1 MIKKETIKNKFELD
15 DLRKLITDSFF
26 SALGK
31 DVISDDI
38 NREFIVLDLAT
49 EQLYLV
55 GKNAI
60 ISQTMIII
68 KSLRPGVVYS
78 EEFAIEEAKSSI
90 IEFSELFPLSL
101 RRCANNTLRT
111 FSIYSDLMSLFL
123 ALSVSPDSYR
133 FDIAKMVLDGRLNEF
148 FPSGRFKEYFDD
160 FAKTLSIYL
169 IISNNIL
176 PTYSISPKNLIENL
190 KPILN
195 NDEFERLSS
204 LFLEKKIKTTDEEL
218 LRFNFKQ
225 WQKFLFMI

>member
-169 IISNNIL
+169 IISNNVL

-225 WQKFLFMI
+225 

>member
-1 MIKKETIKNKFELD
+1 MIKKEIIKNRFELN

-60 ISQTMIII
+60 ISKTMIII

-78 EEFAIEEAKSSI
+78 EDFAIEEAKSSI

-101 RRCANNTLRT
+101 RRCANNTLKT

-169 IISNNIL
+169 IISNNVL

-225 WQKFLFMI
+225 

>member
-1 MIKKETIKNKFELD
+1 MIKKEILENKFELD

-26 SALGK
+26 ASLGK

-60 ISQTMIII
+60 ISQTMVII

-78 EEFAIEEAKSSI
+78 EKFAIEEAKSSI

-101 RRCANNTLRT
+101 RRCANNTLKT

-133 FDIAKMVLDGRLNEF
+133 SDIAKMILDGRLIEF
-148 FPSGRFKEYFDD
+148 FPSGRFKEYFED
-160 FAKTLSIYL
+160 FSKTLSIYL
-169 IISNNIL
+169 IISNNL
-176 PTYSISPKNLIENL
+176 PTYTISPKNLIENL
-190 KPILN
+190 KPILSES
-195 NDEFERLSS
+195 EFERLID
-204 LFLEKKIKTTDEEL
+204 LFLKNKIKTKKDEL
-218 LRFNFKQ
+218 KKFN
-225 WQKFLFMI
+225 LN

>member
-1 MIKKETIKNKFELD
+1 MEFNLKMIKKETIKNKFELD

-169 IISNNIL
+169 IISNNVL

-218 LRFNFKQ
+218 LRFNFTQ
-225 WQKFLFMI
+225 

>member
-1 MIKKETIKNKFELD
+1 MIKKEILENKFELD

-26 SALGK
+26 ASLGK

-60 ISQTMIII
+60 ISQTMVII

-78 EEFAIEEAKSSI
+78 EKFAIEEAKSSI

-101 RRCANNTLRT
+101 RRCANNTLKT

-133 FDIAKMVLDGRLNEF
+133 SDIAKMILDGRLIEF
-148 FPSGRFKEYFDD
+148 FPSGRFKGYFED
-160 FAKTLSIYL
+160 FSKTLSIYL
-169 IISNNIL
+169 IISNNL
-176 PTYSISPKNLIENL
+176 PTYTISPKNLIENL
-190 KPILN
+190 KPILSES
-195 NDEFERLSS
+195 EFERLID
-204 LFLEKKIKTTDEEL
+204 LFLKNKIKTKKDEL
-218 LRFNFKQ
+218 KKFN
-225 WQKFLFMI
+225 LN

>member
-169 IISNNIL
+169 IISNNVL

-218 LRFNFKQ
+218 LRFNFTQ
-225 WQKFLFMI
+225 

>member
-1 MIKKETIKNKFELD
+1 MEFNLKMIKKETIKNRFELD

-26 SALGK
+26 TALGK
-31 DVISDDI
+31 DIISDDI

-68 KSLRPGVVYS
+68 KSLKPGVVYS

-101 RRCANNTLRT
+101 RRCANNTLKT

-218 LRFNFKQ
+218 LRFNLKQ
-225 WQKFLFMI
+225 

>member
-1 MIKKETIKNKFELD
+1 MIKKETIKNRFELD

-26 SALGK
+26 TALGK
-31 DVISDDI
+31 DIISDDI

-68 KSLRPGVVYS
+68 KSLKPGVVYS

-101 RRCANNTLRT
+101 RRCANNTLKT

-169 IISNNIL
+169 IISNNVL

-218 LRFNFKQ
+218 LRFNLKQ
-225 WQKFLFMI
+225 

>member
-26 SALGK
+26 TSLGK
-31 DVISDDI
+31 DIISDDI

-101 RRCANNTLRT
+101 RRCANNTLKT

-169 IISNNIL
+169 IISNNVL

-218 LRFNFKQ
+218 LRFNLKQ
-225 WQKFLFMI
+225 

>member
-218 LRFNFKQ
+218 LRFNLKQ
-225 WQKFLFMI
+225 

>member
-1 MIKKETIKNKFELD
+1 MIKKETLENKFELD

-26 SALGK
+26 TALGK

-55 GKNAI
+55 GTNAI

-68 KSLRPGVVYS
+68 KTLRPGVVYS

-101 RRCANNTLRT
+101 RRCANNTLKT

-133 FDIAKMVLDGRLNEF
+133 SDIAKMILDGRLIEL
-148 FPSGRFKEYFDD
+148 FPSGRFKEYFED
-160 FAKTLSIYL
+160 FTKTLSIYL
-169 IISNNIL
+169 IISNNL
-176 PTYSISPKNLIENL
+176 PTYTISPKNLIENL
-190 KPILN
+190 KPILSES
-195 NDEFERLSS
+195 EFERLID
-204 LFLEKKIKTTDEEL
+204 LFLKNKIKTKKDEL
-218 LRFNFKQ
+218 TKFN
-225 WQKFLFMI
+225 LN

>member
-169 IISNNIL
+169 IISNNVL

>member
-1 MIKKETIKNKFELD
+1 
-15 DLRKLITDSFF
+15 
-26 SALGK
+26 
-31 DVISDDI
+31 
-38 NREFIVLDLAT
+38 
-49 EQLYLV
+49 
-55 GKNAI
+55 
-60 ISQTMIII
+60 MIII

-169 IISNNIL
+169 IISNNVL

-225 WQKFLFMI
+225 

>member
-1 MIKKETIKNKFELD
+1 MIKKETIKNRFELD

-26 SALGK
+26 TALGK
-31 DVISDDI
+31 DIISDDI

-68 KSLRPGVVYS
+68 KSLKPGVVYS

-101 RRCANNTLRT
+101 RRCANNTLKT

-218 LRFNFKQ
+218 LRFNLKQ
-225 WQKFLFMI
+225 

>member
-1 MIKKETIKNKFELD
+1 MIKKEILENKFELD

-26 SALGK
+26 AALGK
-31 DVISDDI
+31 DVIADDI

-60 ISQTMIII
+60 ISQTMVII

-78 EEFAIEEAKSSI
+78 EKFAIEEAKSSI

-101 RRCANNTLRT
+101 RRCANNTLKT

-133 FDIAKMVLDGRLNEF
+133 SDIAKMILDGRLIEF
-148 FPSGRFKEYFDD
+148 FPSGRFKEYFED
-160 FAKTLSIYL
+160 FSKTLSIYL
-169 IISNNIL
+169 IISNNL
-176 PTYSISPKNLIENL
+176 PTYTISPKNLIENL
-190 KPILN
+190 KPILSES
-195 NDEFERLSS
+195 EFERLID
-204 LFLEKKIKTTDEEL
+204 LFLKNKIKTKKDEL
-218 LRFNFKQ
+218 KKFN
-225 WQKFLFMI
+225 LN

>member
-225 WQKFLFMI
+225 

>member
-1 MIKKETIKNKFELD
+1 MEFNLKMIKKEIIKNRFELN

-60 ISQTMIII
+60 ISKTMIII

-78 EEFAIEEAKSSI
+78 EDFAIEEAKSSI

-101 RRCANNTLRT
+101 RRCANNTLKT

-169 IISNNIL
+169 IISNNVL

-195 NDEFERLSS
+195 NDEFGRLSS

-218 LRFNFKQ
+218 LRFNLKQ
-225 WQKFLFMI
+225 

>member
-26 SALGK
+26 TSLGK
-31 DVISDDI
+31 DIISDDI

-101 RRCANNTLRT
+101 RRCANNTLKT

-169 IISNNIL
+169 IISNNVL

-218 LRFNFKQ
+218 LRFNFTQ
-225 WQKFLFMI
+225 

>member
-1 MIKKETIKNKFELD
+1 MEFNLKMIKKETIKNKFELD

-169 IISNNIL
+169 IISNNVL

-225 WQKFLFMI
+225 

>member
-1 MIKKETIKNKFELD
+1 MIKKEIIKNRFELD

-60 ISQTMIII
+60 ISKTMIII
-68 KSLRPGVVYS
+68 KSLRPGVIYS

-101 RRCANNTLRT
+101 RRCANNTLKT

-169 IISNNIL
+169 IISNNVL

-218 LRFNFKQ
+218 LRFNLKQ

>member
-169 IISNNIL
+169 IISNNVL

-218 LRFNFKQ
+218 LRFNFTQ

>member
-1 MIKKETIKNKFELD
+1 MIKKEIIKNRFELN

-60 ISQTMIII
+60 ISKTMIII

-78 EEFAIEEAKSSI
+78 EDFAIEEAKSSI

-101 RRCANNTLRT
+101 RRCANNTLKT

-169 IISNNIL
+169 IISNNVL

-195 NDEFERLSS
+195 NDEFGRLSS

-218 LRFNFKQ
+218 LRFNLKQ
-225 WQKFLFMI
+225 

>member
-1 MIKKETIKNKFELD
+1 MIKKEILENKFELD

-26 SALGK
+26 ASLGK

-60 ISQTMIII
+60 ISQTMVII

-78 EEFAIEEAKSSI
+78 EKFAIEEAKSSI

-101 RRCANNTLRT
+101 RRCANNTLKT

-133 FDIAKMVLDGRLNEF
+133 SDIAKMILDGRLIEF
-148 FPSGRFKEYFDD
+148 FPSGRFKEYFED
-160 FAKTLSIYL
+160 FTKTLSIYL
-169 IISNNIL
+169 IISNNL
-176 PTYSISPKNLIENL
+176 PTYTISPKNLIENL
-190 KPILN
+190 KPILSES
-195 NDEFERLSS
+195 EFERLID
-204 LFLEKKIKTTDEEL
+204 LFLKNKIKTKKDEL
-218 LRFNFKQ
+218 KKFN
-225 WQKFLFMI
+225 LN

>member
-1 MIKKETIKNKFELD
+1 MIKKEIIKNRFELD

-60 ISQTMIII
+60 ISKTMIII
-68 KSLRPGVVYS
+68 KSLRPGVIYS

-101 RRCANNTLRT
+101 RRCANNTLKT

-169 IISNNIL
+169 IISNNVL

-218 LRFNFKQ
+218 LRFNLKQ
-225 WQKFLFMI
+225 

>member
-1 MIKKETIKNKFELD
+1 MIKKEILENKFELD

-26 SALGK
+26 ASLGK

-60 ISQTMIII
+60 ISQTMVII

-78 EEFAIEEAKSSI
+78 EKFAIEEAKSSI

-101 RRCANNTLRT
+101 RRCANNTLKT

-133 FDIAKMVLDGRLNEF
+133 SDIAKMILDGRLIEF
-148 FPSGRFKEYFDD
+148 FPSGRFKEYFED
-160 FAKTLSIYL
+160 FSKTLSIYL
-169 IISNNIL
+169 IISNNL
-176 PTYSISPKNLIENL
+176 PTYTISPKNLIENL
-190 KPILN
+190 KPILSES
-195 NDEFERLSS
+195 EFKRLID
-204 LFLEKKIKTTDEEL
+204 LFLKNKIKTKKDEL
-218 LRFNFKQ
+218 KKFN
-225 WQKFLFMI
+225 LN

>member
-1 MIKKETIKNKFELD
+1 MIKKEILENKFELD

-26 SALGK
+26 ASLGK

-60 ISQTMIII
+60 ISQTMVII

-78 EEFAIEEAKSSI
+78 EKFAIEEAKSSI

-101 RRCANNTLRT
+101 RRCANNTLKT

-133 FDIAKMVLDGRLNEF
+133 SDIAKMILDGRLIEL
-148 FPSGRFKEYFDD
+148 FPSGRFKEYFED
-160 FAKTLSIYL
+160 FTKTLSIYL
-169 IISNNIL
+169 IISNNL
-176 PTYSISPKNLIENL
+176 PTYTISPKNLIENL
-190 KPILN
+190 KPILSES
-195 NDEFERLSS
+195 EFERLID
-204 LFLEKKIKTTDEEL
+204 LFLKNKIKTKKDEL
-218 LRFNFKQ
+218 TKFN
-225 WQKFLFMI
+225 LN

>member
-1 MIKKETIKNKFELD
+1 MEFNLKMIKKETIKNKFELD

-218 LRFNFKQ
+218 LRFNLKQ
-225 WQKFLFMI
+225 

>member
-1 MIKKETIKNKFELD
+1 MIKKETIKNRFELD

-26 SALGK
+26 TALGK
-31 DVISDDI
+31 DIISDDI

-101 RRCANNTLRT
+101 RRCANNTLKT

-148 FPSGRFKEYFDD
+148 FPSGRFKEYLDD

-169 IISNNIL
+169 IIANNIL
-176 PTYSISPKNLIENL
+176 PTYLISPKNLIENL

-218 LRFNFKQ
+218 LRFNLKQ
-225 WQKFLFMI
+225 

>member
-26 SALGK
+26 TSLGK
-31 DVISDDI
+31 DIISDDI

-78 EEFAIEEAKSSI
+78 EDFAIEEAKSSI

-169 IISNNIL
+169 IISNNVL

-225 WQKFLFMI
+225 

>member
-1 MIKKETIKNKFELD
+1 MIKKEIIKNRFELD

-26 SALGK
+26 TSLGK
-31 DVISDDI
+31 DIISDDI

-101 RRCANNTLRT
+101 RRCANNTLKT

-218 LRFNFKQ
+218 LRFNLKQ
-225 WQKFLFMI
+225 

>member
-26 SALGK
+26 TSLGK
-31 DVISDDI
+31 DIISDDI

-101 RRCANNTLRT
+101 RRCANNTLKT

-169 IISNNIL
+169 IISNNVL

-218 LRFNFKQ
+218 LRFNFTQ